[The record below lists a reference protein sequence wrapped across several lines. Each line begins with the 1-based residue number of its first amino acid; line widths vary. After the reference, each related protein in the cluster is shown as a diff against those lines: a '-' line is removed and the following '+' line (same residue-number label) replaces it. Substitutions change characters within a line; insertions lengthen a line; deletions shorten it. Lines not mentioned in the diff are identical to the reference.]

1 MVVLKQIVKNAAS
14 KKVAAGTILETV
26 IATTVLMILFG
37 ILIGVYTKM
46 LPVTYT
52 MRHVRAENTLERMM
66 QEIKQTQTYS
76 DNTSYIEPYTIER
89 KIRTTDQS
97 GFIVI
102 ELIAKDGLD
111 STVARYKEVI
121 QIHK

>member
-1 MVVLKQIVKNAAS
+1 MVVLKQIVKNVAS
-14 KKVAAGTILETV
+14 KKAAAVTILETV

-97 GFIVI
+97 GFIVV

-111 STVARYKEVI
+111 STVARYKELI